1 MKRRHFN
8 QGLLTIAI
16 GGLAT
21 NIKLANAS
29 ARVAK
34 VGSML
39 GPLKSDPNGMLDLP
53 EGFSYEVISTLG
65 RPMSDGLNVPDKAD
79 GMGCFALDDE
89 RVVLVRNHE
98 ISLRDADEDGLV
110 LPAEFAMNDEKKKQL
125 YDMSYGTDTTGIV
138 LPGGT
143 SHIIYNLK
151 SKKVEDEFMSLIG
164 TIRNCSGGTTPWQ
177 TWLSCEESTADPSDG
192 IDKAHGY
199 VFEVPAKASGLVQA
213 NPLREMGRFNH
224 EAACVDPV
232 SGIVYLTEDRHDSLF
247 YRFIPK
253 QKGKLAAG
261 GKLQALAIV
270 EDAQFDTRNW
280 HSESMKLN
288 DKWPCEWL
296 DLDDVESPLDDLR
309 DRGHKQGAALF
320 ARGEGIHF
328 GDNEMYFCC
337 TNGGKQKLGQI
348 MRYIPSGFEGEE
360 GESKQPGMLSLF
372 VESKDKVSF
381 NYGDNITI
389 APNGHLLVCEDQ
401 YTKTTN
407 NHLKGVDQNGMLY
420 DFAKVRW
427 QTEPAGVCF
436 SPDGSTLFVNLY
448 SPTATLAIKGP
459 WMSI

>member
-8 QGLLTIAI
+8 QGILTLAI

-34 VGSML
+34 TPSKL
-39 GPLKSDPNGMLDLP
+39 GPLKSDPNGVLDLP
-53 EGFSYEVISTLG
+53 KDFSYEVISTLG
-65 RPMSDGLNVPDKAD
+65 RPMSDGLNVPDRAD

-89 RVVLVRNHE
+89 RVALVRNHE
-98 ISLRDADEDGLV
+98 ISLPDADEHGLV
-110 LPAEFAMNDEKKKQL
+110 LPTEFATNDKKKKQL
-125 YDMSYGTDTTGIV
+125 YDMSYGGDTNGKP

-151 SKKVEDEFMSLIG
+151 SKKVENEFMSLIG
-164 TIRNCSGGTTPWQ
+164 TIRNCSGGATPWQ
-177 TWLSCEESTADPSDG
+177 TWLSCEESTANQADG

-199 VFEVPAKASGLVQA
+199 VFEVPANATGLVQG

-224 EAACVDPV
+224 EAACVDPI

-253 QKGKLAAG
+253 QKGNLAAG
-261 GKLQALAIV
+261 GKLQALAIIK
-270 EDAQFDTRNW
+270 EPQFDTRNW
-280 HSESMKLN
+280 HSESIKLN

-296 DLDDVESPLDDLR
+296 DMDDVESPLDDLR
-309 DRGHKQGAALF
+309 QRGHKQGAALF

-328 GDNEMYFCC
+328 GDKEMYFCC
-337 TNGGKQKLGQI
+337 TNGGEKKLGQI
-348 MRYIPSGFEGEE
+348 MRYVPSVFEGEE
-360 GESKQPGMLSLF
+360 RESKQPGILSLF

-448 SPTATLAIKGP
+448 SPTTTLAITGP